1 MINVLVLSPC
11 NEIYKNKLASSSD
24 KLSFEYVNPEASPEI
39 LKTAVQ
45 KAEIIVGEPDI
56 DLIKH
61 APNLKF
67 IQLTM
72 AGTDKYTLS
81 DDYPKNVILANAS
94 GAFGGVISQYVI
106 GAILNICHKFNLYR
120 DQQKIGLWKD
130 LGLEINLSGKR
141 VLIIGAGNIGSSV
154 AKKLSVF
161 DTFNVGIRRNIN
173 DIPNGFNEMHTL
185 DELNDQLPLADVVV
199 ACIPNSD
206 YTYHLFDKEKFLLM
220 KKDSIF
226 VNVGRGSLVV
236 QEDLIDVLQSGHLSG
251 AAIDVTVPEPLPS
264 DSPLWKLDNLIITP
278 HISGKS
284 FGHSQEI
291 TDKIFD
297 MCAKNLKNYAE
308 GKDLINIIDFKKF
321 RK

>member
-24 KLSFEYVNPEASPEI
+24 KLFFEYVNPEASPEI
-39 LKTAVQ
+39 LRQQYKKQNNCRRAC
-45 KAEIIVGEPDI
+45 I

-206 YTYHLFDKEKFLLM
+206 YTYHLFDKEKFSSYEKRLY
-220 KKDSIF
+220 ICEC
-226 VNVGRGSLVV
+226 R
-236 QEDLIDVLQSGHLSG
+236 
-251 AAIDVTVPEPLPS
+251 
-264 DSPLWKLDNLIITP
+264 
-278 HISGKS
+278 
-284 FGHSQEI
+284 
-291 TDKIFD
+291 
-297 MCAKNLKNYAE
+297 
-308 GKDLINIIDFKKF
+308 
-321 RK
+321 